1 MSVLFIGG
9 VFAEE
14 NQKEIIENT
23 KGYAEFSAN
32 IFQKKLINGF
42 KKNNQEITVISAPF
56 IGSYPNRYKRMS
68 FRGFKRKQKD
78 FEYVNFN
85 NIWGFRNFSRAKAL
99 KKRIKKLILKD
110 GKEFNLIVIYSA
122 HEPFLEA
129 GVYAKSILPNSKI
142 CFVVPDLPQYMN
154 LEKNKT
160 KIYDVL
166 KKYDIKKIE
175 KLTENVDSFV
185 VLTEE
190 MKEPLHIGNRRYMVV
205 EGIIDE
211 LPEKKPETV
220 DSLKNIVYTG
230 KLNFAFG
237 IEALV
242 EAFKKLD
249 DTDCRLILCG
259 DGDAK
264 SYVIDEAVK
273 DRRIEYKGQISPEQA
288 KEITEAA
295 TVLVNPRSNS
305 GEYTKYSFPSKN
317 IEYLLSGRTVVAYML
332 DGMPK
337 IYSNFIEP
345 IQDEQSLTETL
356 RIACSKDNS
365 EKYRLFLDYAER
377 NLVAKNVAKN
387 ILNF

>member
-1 MSVLFIGG
+1 M
-9 VFAEE
+9 
-14 NQKEIIENT
+14 
-23 KGYAEFSAN
+23 
-32 IFQKKLINGF
+32 LIL
-42 KKNNQEITVISAPF
+42 ITFGDS
-56 IGSYPNRYKRMS
+56 
-68 FRGFKRKQKD
+68 
-78 FEYVNFN
+78 E
-85 NIWGFRNFSRAKAL
+85 NFSRAKAL

-185 VLTEE
+185 VLTEK

-242 EAFKKLD
+242 EAFKEIGRY
-249 DTDCRLILCG
+249 RLSI
-259 DGDAK
+259 
-264 SYVIDEAVK
+264 
-273 DRRIEYKGQISPEQA
+273 
-288 KEITEAA
+288 
-295 TVLVNPRSNS
+295 N
-305 GEYTKYSFPSKN
+305 
-317 IEYLLSGRTVVAYML
+317 
-332 DGMPK
+332 
-337 IYSNFIEP
+337 
-345 IQDEQSLTETL
+345 TL
-356 RIACSKDNS
+356 RRWRCKKLCN
-365 EKYRLFLDYAER
+365 
-377 NLVAKNVAKN
+377 
-387 ILNF
+387 